1 MTSNW
6 ADNKEEYLEALNM
19 RGEIEFNY
27 NNHHYHIESTNYQDD
42 SFDIWKFTASGSND
56 GRIIAHCNNP
66 QEVLSVK
73 AFDGK
78 TLEEIDNL
86 MTDCYIL

>member
-27 NNHHYHIESTNYQDD
+27 NNHRYHIESTNYQDD
-42 SFDIWKFTASGSND
+42 SFDI
-56 GRIIAHCNNP
+56 
-66 QEVLSVK
+66 
-73 AFDGK
+73 
-78 TLEEIDNL
+78 
-86 MTDCYIL
+86 

>member
-1 MTSNW
+1 MTANW
-6 ADNKEEYLEALNM
+6 ETHKEQYLEALDM

-42 SFDIWKFTASGSND
+42 SFDIWKFTAFGSDD
-56 GRIIAHCNNP
+56 GIIIAHCNSP
-66 QEVLSVK
+66 QEVLSIK

-78 TLEEIDNL
+78 SLQEIDEL
-86 MTDCYIL
+86 ITDCYIL